1 MSGTHAALRSA
12 TNGASALALKKQMDS
27 KFAKKGAAQGL
38 VSGLTFAVN
47 GVIIG
52 IALSMIPATA
62 DASIF
67 IAPLVA
73 ATMNDSMSA
82 LWLLIYNIYKGRG
95 KEIIRSIKTFPGF
108 MICLAAIMG
117 GPVAN
122 GAYLLAIAFS
132 GAAYAMQISAI
143 YPVIGAILA
152 RIFLKQ
158 KISIRVAAG
167 MSICVVGAILI
178 GYAPP
183 SGDVLPN
190 FYLGLICAGIAAF
203 GWASEGVLSVAGMAM
218 VDPEVAIN
226 IRQITSGTVF
236 SLVVLP
242 IIGGYALYAQVLT
255 TPNIMMVIAA
265 AALAGS
271 ISFLAWYKANSSIG
285 VAKGMALN
293 STFSLWGIVFP
304 FFISGLVITT
314 NLVIG
319 AIAVFCGAIL
329 VVMNPMELIRKEN

>member
-1 MSGTHAALRSA
+1 
-12 TNGASALALKKQMDS
+12 
-27 KFAKKGAAQGL
+27 
-38 VSGLTFAVN
+38 
-47 GVIIG
+47 
-52 IALSMIPATA
+52 
-62 DASIF
+62 
-67 IAPLVA
+67 
-73 ATMNDSMSA
+73 
-82 LWLLIYNIYKGRG
+82 
-95 KEIIRSIKTFPGF
+95 
-108 MICLAAIMG
+108 
-117 GPVAN
+117 
-122 GAYLLAIAFS
+122 
-132 GAAYAMQISAI
+132 
-143 YPVIGAILA
+143 VIGAILA

-167 MSICVVGAILI
+167 MSVCVVGAILI